1 MQHENQ
7 LRNQT
12 NESLLKAL
20 DLTGNFG
27 QDIIERINYSI
38 KDVNTD
44 CLPSCKVQ
52 ENPNQKSFVFYP
64 QRNNFFYKIEFCN
77 VASHILQMSCRNGD
91 TEEKGQFR
99 KELLDKKYPKL
110 CSTLEDFKD
119 FFGSGSTCDNWPEIY
134 FETGNKQFNVVLI
147 FFLFTCVNARL
158 LNKQGRI
165 NKASLMIK
173 TIIGT
178 ACFLNLLD

>member
-12 NESLLKAL
+12 NDSLLKAL
-20 DLTGNFG
+20 NQTGNFG

-38 KDVNTD
+38 KDVNTN
-44 CLPSCKVQ
+44 CLPSCEVQ
-52 ENPNQKSFVFYP
+52 KNPNQKSFVFYP

-77 VASHILQMSCRNGD
+77 VASHILQMSCRNGH

-110 CSTLEDFKD
+110 CSTLEHFED
-119 FFGSGSTCDNWPEIY
+119 FFGFGSTCDNWPEIY
-134 FETGNKQFNVVLI
+134 FETGNKQFNVDLI
-147 FFLFTCVNARL
+147 YSYLPF
-158 LNKQGRI
+158 
-165 NKASLMIK
+165 
-173 TIIGT
+173 
-178 ACFLNLLD
+178 